1 MLKEQ
6 VNEFLKQIFEPNRY
20 QVNANLRGFYFSSG
34 TQEGTPIDQVLGV
47 MDRSFGQGPQ
57 FSQLSGLGKSYFLH
71 DLITKVIFSET
82 GWVSLDMGAVRRSKV
97 IRWGLSGVIAVVTVR
112 PPRARG
118 AGAISTTSS
127 SSPTP
132 ISSSPTTGSMP
143 ASELEATTVADF
155 DVMKVLPALNDDRDD
170 AGRLRPSRPSR
181 YADRRRL
188 RPQPARPAV
197 RHPGR
202 PPIAQA
208 LERMFRSRLILRLE
222 RQIEETINDPMAA
235 YEALKVYMMLGG
247 VAPETNSD
255 LIVAWMKA
263 DWDEPLSRSQQPSGA
278 RRARKAPPRHA
289 RARCRP
295 PPEL

>member
-57 FSQLSGLGKSYFLH
+57 FNQLSGLGKSYFLH

-97 IRWGLSGVIAVVTVR
+97 IRWGAQRRHRARDGR

-127 SSPTP
+127 CSPTP
-132 ISSSPTTGSMP
+132 TSSSPTTGSMP

-155 DVMKVLPALNDDRDD
+155 DVMKVLPAL
-170 AGRLRPSRPSR
+170 S
-181 YADRRRL
+181 
-188 RPQPARPAV
+188 
-197 RHPGR
+197 
-202 PPIAQA
+202 
-208 LERMFRSRLILRLE
+208 
-222 RQIEETINDPMAA
+222 T
-235 YEALKVYMMLGG
+235 
-247 VAPETNSD
+247 
-255 LIVAWMKA
+255 
-263 DWDEPLSRSQQPSGA
+263 
-278 RRARKAPPRHA
+278 
-289 RARCRP
+289 
-295 PPEL
+295 